1 MALFK
6 KKRAKG
12 EAEPSADSQDAGIV
26 NEPSSGLREAAP
38 VLGISLKLASTL
50 VFSIMTV
57 TLKIASESVPV
68 GEIVFVR
75 NFIGLWPVLLMVAM
89 RGELRNAFKTRH
101 PLGHIGRSGIGII
114 SMMFSFTSYALL
126 PLPDATAIGFASPL
140 FVVVLAFFI
149 LKESVKIYRWSA
161 VGIGFV
167 GIIIILS
174 PHLGSGSMDDSAF
187 LGSMCAATS
196 AFLGGLA
203 MIFVRKL
210 CETERTS
217 TIVIWFHGAG
227 TVLALLSFPVGLV
240 WTEWAWVMPGW
251 KTLALL
257 LVVGLTGGVGQIL
270 MTQSYRYA
278 DASTIAPFDYTSMI
292 WAILFGYLLFSD
304 VPLPQVLIG
313 AVVVIGAG
321 IFVIFR
327 EHALGLDRTKARRAS
342 TPSKS

>member
-1 MALFK
+1 MTLTK
-6 KKRAKG
+6 NTP
-12 EAEPSADSQDAGIV
+12 EANGTAISVEQDTSAANNTNQSMTV
-26 NEPSSGLREAAP
+26 AAP
-38 VLGISLKLASTL
+38 VLGIGLKLASTL

-57 TLKIASESVPV
+57 TLKIASETVPV
-68 GEIVFVR
+68 GEIVFAR
-75 NFIGLWPVLLMVAM
+75 NFIGLWPVLLMVAL
-89 RGELRNAFKTRH
+89 RGELGVAFKTNH
-101 PLGHIGRSGIGII
+101 PLGHLGRSGIGII
-114 SMMFSFTSYALL
+114 SMMFSFTAYALL

-140 FVVVLAFFI
+140 FVIILAFFI
-149 LKESVKIYRWSA
+149 LKEKVRIYRWGA
-161 VGIGFV
+161 VGVGFL

-174 PHLGSGSMDDSAF
+174 PHMGAGEMDSNAF
-187 LGSMCAATS
+187 IGSMCAATS

-217 TIVIWFHGAG
+217 TIVVWFHGAG
-227 TVLALLSFPVGLV
+227 TGLALFSIPIGFV
-240 WTEWAWVMPGW
+240 WTDWAWVVPDM
-251 KTLALL
+251 KSLML
-257 LVVGLTGGVGQIL
+257 LVIVGISGGIGQIL

-292 WAILFGYLLFSD
+292 WAVLFGYLLFSD

-313 AVVVIGAG
+313 AVVVICAG